1 MIFHKKLV
9 KNNETYV
16 SFSRL
21 AEIPA
26 EMSDASRSTRVGWLL
41 AAISRS
47 TSFAAR
53 PGHHVENTAI
63 LLENLKDEISFL
75 SDADVKDL
83 LSASD
88 LTSRMNYLLDSNRG
102 FFNFERETQ
111 KQIGEQ
117 MGIGFF
123 KYLAFSDSLAVFQS

>member
-1 MIFHKKLV
+1 MIYHQKLF

-16 SFSRL
+16 SFAHL
-21 AEIPA
+21 AEVPS
-26 EMSDASRSTRVGWLL
+26 EMLDTSRSTRVGWLL

-53 PGHHVENTAI
+53 PGHHVGDKGI
-63 LLENLKDEISFL
+63 LLENLKDEIPCL
-75 SDADVKDL
+75 SEADVKDL
-83 LSASD
+83 LSAPD

-102 FFNFERETQ
+102 FFDFELETQ
-111 KQIGEQ
+111 KQVGEQ

-123 KYLAFSDSLAVFQS
+123 RYQAFSDSLAVFQS

>member
-16 SFSRL
+16 SFSLL

-53 PGHHVENTAI
+53 PAHHVENTAI
-63 LLENLKDEISFL
+63 LLENLKDEISSL

-83 LSASD
+83 LRASD